1 MSNTTRML
9 EVILLVLVSL
19 VFNRSEKAVKM
30 VERIGKAV
38 SHQLKTDKWG
48 RPHYARIKLTI
59 VMIQHLP

>member
-38 SHQLKTDKWG
+38 SHQLKTDKRG
-48 RPHYARIKLTI
+48 GPI
-59 VMIQHLP
+59 MQG